1 MCGRFDVENVC
12 RYLVF
17 VVFAKKEQTANLNF
31 LVLSAALKIYL
42 QMSVTAL
49 RRPTADGVVWSAIIC
64 HSVDAM
70 DTRIWRTPQ
79 RWDVGLVPP
88 PRTSTPDVTLTL
100 QEAQLS
106 PRDRAMRRVN

>member
-1 MCGRFDVENVC
+1 MPISVKYTLQEAFTLGFILFFHMCGRFDVENVC
-12 RYLVF
+12 ILVF

-49 RRPTADGVVWSAIIC
+49 RRPTADGGVWSAIIC

-70 DTRIWRTPQ
+70 DTRIWRTPR

-88 PRTSTPDVTLTL
+88 EHLPL
-100 QEAQLS
+100 
-106 PRDRAMRRVN
+106 M